1 MYFVY
6 KNFLELLRGEK
17 MKQKSLT
24 FKGGIHPP
32 YFKEFT
38 QAIPLEKAKEP
49 AVVHIPIQ
57 QHIGAPCQPLVK
69 AGDKVKVGQKIA
81 DSKAFVSSPI
91 HSSIAG
97 TVKNIVQYP
106 TPMGSKVLTI
116 VIEADGS
123 NEIHESVRSKGD
135 IDSLAGKEI
144 IEIIKEA
151 GITGMGGAAFPT
163 YVKLSP
169 PPDKK
174 LDTVILNGAEC
185 ESYLTSD
192 HRLMVEH
199 PEKVI
204 YGLKAIMKA
213 LGVNKGIIGIEDN
226 KPDAIKSIKELA
238 DRERNIELR
247 VLETKYP
254 QGGEK
259 RLIDAIT
266 GRKVPP
272 GGLPMDVGIVV
283 NNVGTA
289 AAITNAI
296 ETGMPLIERVVTVT
310 GRGVVNPK
318 NLVVKIGTTY
328 KEIIDQCGGYAGDP
342 GKIIS
347 GGPMMGFAQY
357 TDEVPVIKGT
367 SGVLVLS
374 QKDAYFEEEQPC
386 IKCARCVDVC
396 PVRLLPIK
404 IANYSQKSMWDE
416 AEEYSA
422 LYCIECGSCS
432 FICPAKR
439 PLVQRIR
446 LAKDEILAKKRNK

>member
-1 MYFVY
+1 MEY
-6 KNFLELLRGEK
+6 KN
-17 MKQKSLT
+17 LT

-32 YFKEFT
+32 YSKELT
-38 QAIPLEKAKEP
+38 EVVPLEKANEP
-49 AVVHIPIQ
+49 SVVYIPIQ
-57 QHIGAPCQPLVK
+57 QHIGAPCEPLVK

-91 HSSIAG
+91 HASVAG
-97 TVKNIVQYP
+97 IVKDIVQYP
-106 TPMGSKVLTI
+106 TPAGSKILTI

-123 NEIHESVRSKGD
+123 NEIHEDVRSKGD
-135 IDSLAGKEI
+135 IDSLTEKEI
-144 IEIIKEA
+144 IEIIREA

-163 YVKLSP
+163 HVKLSP

-185 ESYLTSD
+185 EPYLTSD
-192 HRLMVEH
+192 HRLMVEY

-204 YGLKAIMKA
+204 YGLKAIIKA
-213 LGVNKGIIGIEDN
+213 VGVNKGIIGIEDN
-226 KPDAIKSIKELA
+226 KLDAITVIKKLV
-238 DRERNIELR
+238 DRERHIELR

-266 GRKVPP
+266 GRKVPM

-289 AAITNAI
+289 AAIADATK
-296 ETGMPLIERVVTVT
+296 TGMPLTQRIVTVT
-310 GRGVVNPK
+310 GRGVANPK
-318 NLVVKIGTTY
+318 NLVVKIGTTF
-328 KEIIDQCGGYAGDP
+328 KEIIDQCGGYVGEP
-342 GKIIS
+342 GKIVS

-367 SGVLVLS
+367 SGILVLS
-374 QKDAYFEEEQPC
+374 QKDAYFEQEQPC

-396 PVRLLPIK
+396 PVGLLPIK
-404 IANYSQKSMWDE
+404 IANYSQKSRWDE
-416 AEEYSA
+416 TEGYSA

-446 LAKDEILAKKRNK
+446 LAKGQILAKKRNK